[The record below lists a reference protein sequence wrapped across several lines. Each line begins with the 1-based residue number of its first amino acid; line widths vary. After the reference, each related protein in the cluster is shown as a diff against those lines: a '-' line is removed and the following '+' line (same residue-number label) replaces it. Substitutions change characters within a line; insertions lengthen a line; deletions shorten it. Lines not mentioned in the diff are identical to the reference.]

1 MVRGLMR
8 RAFRKATGGA
18 DPAADAAAE
27 RPQRRFELI
36 SARLGE
42 RDVVVFVDQNGV
54 AIGAETTG
62 EHTSVLT
69 GLGAGVLL
77 SDVEAARA
85 ARREAAVFR
94 LDQVTPRA
102 ADALIDGMTRL
113 PEAQRAALRTAL
125 AL

>member
-8 RAFRKATGGA
+8 RAFRKAGA
-18 DPAADAAAE
+18 TSPASSEAE
-27 RPQRRFELI
+27 ERSARRFELI
-36 SARLGE
+36 SARLDE
-42 RDVVVFVDQNGV
+42 RDVIVFVDQNGV
-54 AIGAETTG
+54 AVGAETV
-62 EHTSVLT
+62 EDRTSILT

-77 SDVEAARA
+77 SDVQAVQA

-113 PEAQRAALRTAL
+113 SEAQRMALRTAL